1 MLKRVSTFS
10 TSTPSQIFAE
20 VINQVPE
27 QALTSFANEETTK
40 RMLRRQKNK
49 GNPKKPSCLSEL
61 TINNEWAMY
70 KDERFLLFD
79 NGPGSNE
86 RIIIFSLD
94 EGLVHL
100 SEADTWFCD
109 GNFKLCPEF
118 FLQLY
123 VIRVKKYDK
132 FITPIFCLLQKKTRS
147 TYEEMF
153 TAIFNKC
160 SENNVYPDPK
170 IMNMDFEQAVIQA
183 AKTVIGEH
191 LIIQGCFYHL
201 CQSTH
206 RKLQEL
212 GLQNKYNHDNVFSH
226 YCSMIDGLAFL
237 PVQKVIEGM
246 KYLKSICAP
255 DNTDIIDYFD
265 STYVTGTYR
274 KVGVSKFRRNKPLY
288 PPETWNVHEATLHS
302 RHRTNNICESWNNRF
317 AHLIGHSHP
326 TIWKLI
332 NKFREEVGVD
342 KAKIALHDMEP
353 VRKKKHGTEK
363 NVKLQY
369 LCRNIVN
376 NELTIAE
383 FLNRIGHCLRKRNVF

>member
-1 MLKRVSTFS
+1 
-10 TSTPSQIFAE
+10 
-20 VINQVPE
+20 VPE
-27 QALTSFANEETTK
+27 QALTSFENEETTK
-40 RMLRRQKNK
+40 RMLRRKKNK
-49 GNPKKPSCLSEL
+49 GNPKKPSCFSEL

-79 NGPGSNE
+79 NGPESNE

-132 FITPIFCLLQKKTRS
+132 FITPIFCLLQNKTRS

-183 AKTVIGEH
+183 AKTVFGEH

-212 GLQNKYNHDNVFSH
+212 G
-226 YCSMIDGLAFL
+226 I
-237 PVQKVIEGM
+237 
-246 KYLKSICAP
+246 
-255 DNTDIIDYFD
+255 
-265 STYVTGTYR
+265 
-274 KVGVSKFRRNKPLY
+274 
-288 PPETWNVHEATLHS
+288 
-302 RHRTNNICESWNNRF
+302 
-317 AHLIGHSHP
+317 
-326 TIWKLI
+326 
-332 NKFREEVGVD
+332 
-342 KAKIALHDMEP
+342 
-353 VRKKKHGTEK
+353 
-363 NVKLQY
+363 
-369 LCRNIVN
+369 
-376 NELTIAE
+376 
-383 FLNRIGHCLRKRNVF
+383 RITK